1 MIHSYIT
8 FLVSLLISLASAYCT
23 VVGYGTIFTSAP
35 IMTMV
40 IASVIELG
48 RVVLVFD
55 IHHYW
60 KPMPWLK
67 KIPGLAM
74 LIIAM
79 SLSAIGVFGFF
90 ANAYSAKTQ
99 EITPLQIQIRQLEA
113 EIPLYQNEIKINNDQ
128 IVTIQN
134 SLNSESME
142 TAMNK
147 FLERDYITK
156 ALNIKKDAQKQIQEL
171 AKQNK
176 EANNKITEI
185 QKQISDLEIESE
197 AKAPSIAHLKYFSKL
212 FGVDNDTSIIIFIV
226 MIMLVF
232 DTLAMY
238 LMITS
243 DWIKTLLGVP
253 EQTFP
258 VKSVKKQQL
267 IPIKNVKKEK
277 EKNIIENEKE
287 IVYNEPVKIEEEV
300 VDNMKQEEKEIE
312 VVEKKEPVK
321 KSNIDIKVS
330 KLVALL
336 KENPGIIN
344 DKSFITSL
352 SKTPLIVD
360 KLEQELGKD
369 NEIMVK
375 LRAKLK

>member
-1 MIHSYIT
+1 MNHSYIT
-8 FLVSLLISLASAYCT
+8 FLVSLLISFASAYCT

-35 IMTMV
+35 IMTMF
-40 IASVIELG
+40 IAAVIELG

-60 KPMPWLK
+60 KPMPWIK

-99 EITPLQIQIRQLEA
+99 EITPLQIQIKQLEA
-113 EIPLYQNEIKINNDQ
+113 EIPLYQNEIKLNNEQ
-128 IVTIQN
+128 IVLIQN
-134 SLNSESME
+134 SMNSESTE

-147 FLERDYITK
+147 FLERDYVTK
-156 ALNIKKDAQKQIQEL
+156 AINIKKDAQKQIQEL

-176 EANNKITEI
+176 ESNKKIAEI
-185 QKQISDLEIESE
+185 QKEISELEIESE

-226 MIMLVF
+226 MIMMVF

-243 DWIKTLLGVP
+243 DWIKSLYYK
-253 EQTFP
+253 EN
-258 VKSVKKQQL
+258 
-267 IPIKNVKKEK
+267 PIIK
-277 EKNIIENEKE
+277 KNIIEKRKE
-287 IVYNEPVKIEEEV
+287 IEYNEPVKIEEEV
-300 VDNMKQEEKEIE
+300 VDNMEVKENE
-312 VVEKKEPVK
+312 VVEKPVEEVKPVVK

-336 KENPGIIN
+336 RENPNIIN
-344 DKSFITSL
+344 DKSFIQSL

>member
-8 FLVSLLISLASAYCT
+8 FIVSLLISIASAYCT
-23 VVGYGTIFTSAP
+23 VIGYGTIFTSAP
-35 IMTMV
+35 IMTMI

-99 EITPLQIQIRQLEA
+99 EITPLQIQIRQLES
-113 EIPLYQNEIKINNDQ
+113 EIPLYQNEIKINNEQ
-128 IVTIQN
+128 IATIQN

-171 AKQNK
+171 AEQNK
-176 EANNKITEI
+176 ESNIKIAEI

-226 MIMLVF
+226 MIMMVF

-243 DWIKTLLGVP
+243 DWIKTLLGIAP
-253 EQTFP
+253 KIKPLKIKEKP
-258 VKSVKKQQL
+258 IEKKE
-267 IPIKNVKKEK
+267 IKN
-277 EKNIIENEKE
+277 NIEIEDKIE
-287 IVYNEPVKIEEEV
+287 YNEPIKIEEKDI
-300 VDNMKQEEKEIE
+300 DNIMKEEKIIE
-312 VVEKKEPVK
+312 KTTKKQT
-321 KSNIDIKVS
+321 IDEKVS

-336 KENPGIIN
+336 KENPDIIN
-344 DKSFITSL
+344 KKSFIESL
-352 SKTPLIVD
+352 SRTPMIVD
-360 KLEQELGKD
+360 KIEQELGKD
-369 NEIMVK
+369 NEIMINLK
-375 LRAKLK
+375 AKIK

>member
-1 MIHSYIT
+1 MNHSYIT
-8 FLVSLLISLASAYCT
+8 FLVSLLISFASAYCT
-23 VVGYGTIFTSAP
+23 VVGYGTVFTSAP
-35 IMTMV
+35 IMTMF

-60 KPMPWLK
+60 KLMSWVK

-99 EITPLQIQIRQLEA
+99 EITPLQIQIKQLEA

-171 AKQNK
+171 SKQNK

-226 MIMLVF
+226 MIMMVF

-243 DWIKTLLGVP
+243 DWIKSLYY
-253 EQTFP
+253 
-258 VKSVKKQQL
+258 
-267 IPIKNVKKEK
+267 KEK
-277 EKNIIENEKE
+277 PIIKENIIEKRKE
-287 IVYNEPVKIEEEV
+287 IEYNEPIKIEEEV
-300 VDNMKQEEKEIE
+300 VDNMKVKENE
-312 VVEKKEPVK
+312 VVEKVIEEVKPIVK

-336 KENPGIIN
+336 RENPNIIN
-344 DKSFITSL
+344 DKSFIQSL

>member
-1 MIHSYIT
+1 MNHSYIT
-8 FLVSLLISLASAYCT
+8 FLVSLLISFASAYCT
-23 VVGYGTIFTSAP
+23 VVGYGTVFTSAP
-35 IMTMV
+35 IMTMF

-60 KPMPWLK
+60 KLMSWVK

-74 LIIAM
+74 LIISM

-99 EITPLQIQIRQLEA
+99 EITPLQIQIKQLEA

-226 MIMLVF
+226 MIMMVF

-243 DWIKTLLGVP
+243 DWIKSLYY
-253 EQTFP
+253 
-258 VKSVKKQQL
+258 
-267 IPIKNVKKEK
+267 KEK
-277 EKNIIENEKE
+277 PIIKENIIEKRKE
-287 IVYNEPVKIEEEV
+287 IEYNEPIKIEEEV
-300 VDNMKQEEKEIE
+300 VDNMEVKENE
-312 VVEKKEPVK
+312 VVEKVIEEVKPIVK

-336 KENPGIIN
+336 RENPNIIN
-344 DKSFITSL
+344 DKSFIQSL

>member
-1 MIHSYIT
+1 MNHSYIT
-8 FLVSLLISLASAYCT
+8 FLVSLLISFASAYCT
-23 VVGYGTIFTSAP
+23 VVGYGTVFTSAP
-35 IMTMV
+35 IMTMF

-60 KPMPWLK
+60 KLMSWVK

-99 EITPLQIQIRQLEA
+99 EITPLQIQIKQLEA

-226 MIMLVF
+226 MIMMVF

-243 DWIKTLLGVP
+243 DWIKSLYY
-253 EQTFP
+253 
-258 VKSVKKQQL
+258 
-267 IPIKNVKKEK
+267 KEK
-277 EKNIIENEKE
+277 PIIKENIIEKRKE
-287 IVYNEPVKIEEEV
+287 IEYNEPIKIEEEV
-300 VDNMKQEEKEIE
+300 VDNMKVKENE
-312 VVEKKEPVK
+312 VVEKVIEEVKPIVK

-336 KENPGIIN
+336 RENPNIIN
-344 DKSFITSL
+344 DKSFIQSL

>member
-1 MIHSYIT
+1 MNHSYIT
-8 FLVSLLISLASAYCT
+8 FLVSLLISFASAYCT
-23 VVGYGTIFTSAP
+23 VVGYGTVFTSAP
-35 IMTMV
+35 IMTMF

-60 KPMPWLK
+60 KLMSWVK

-99 EITPLQIQIRQLEA
+99 EITPLQIQIKQLEA

-226 MIMLVF
+226 MIMMVF

-243 DWIKTLLGVP
+243 DWIKSLYYK
-253 EQTFP
+253 EN
-258 VKSVKKQQL
+258 
-267 IPIKNVKKEK
+267 PIIKE
-277 EKNIIENEKE
+277 NIIEKRKE
-287 IVYNEPVKIEEEV
+287 IEYNEPIKIEEEV
-300 VDNMKQEEKEIE
+300 VDNMKVKENE
-312 VVEKKEPVK
+312 VVEKVIEEVKPIVK

-336 KENPGIIN
+336 RENPNIIN
-344 DKSFITSL
+344 DKSFIQSL

>member
-243 DWIKTLLGVP
+243 DWIKTLLGVK
-253 EQTFP
+253 EE
-258 VKSVKKQQL
+258 
-267 IPIKNVKKEK
+267 IKPLKIKHKVIKEEK

-312 VVEKKEPVK
+312 AVEKKEPVK

>member
-1 MIHSYIT
+1 MNHSYIT
-8 FLVSLLISLASAYCT
+8 FLVSLLISFASAYCT
-23 VVGYGTIFTSAP
+23 VVGYGTVFTSAP
-35 IMTMV
+35 IMTMF

-60 KPMPWLK
+60 KLMSWVK

-99 EITPLQIQIRQLEA
+99 EITPLQIQIKQLEA

-226 MIMLVF
+226 MIMMVF

-243 DWIKTLLGVP
+243 DWIKSLYY
-253 EQTFP
+253 
-258 VKSVKKQQL
+258 
-267 IPIKNVKKEK
+267 KEK
-277 EKNIIENEKE
+277 PIIKENIIENRKE
-287 IVYNEPVKIEEEV
+287 IEYNEPIKIEEEV
-300 VDNMKQEEKEIE
+300 VDNMEVKENE
-312 VVEKKEPVK
+312 VVEKVIEEVKPIVK

-336 KENPGIIN
+336 RENPNIIN
-344 DKSFITSL
+344 DKSFIQSL

>member
-1 MIHSYIT
+1 MNHSYIT
-8 FLVSLLISLASAYCT
+8 FLVSLLISFASAYCT
-23 VVGYGTIFTSAP
+23 VVGYGTVFTSAP
-35 IMTMV
+35 IMTMF

-60 KPMPWLK
+60 KLMSWVK

-99 EITPLQIQIRQLEA
+99 EIMPLQIQIKQLEA

-171 AKQNK
+171 SKQNK

-226 MIMLVF
+226 MIMMVF

-243 DWIKTLLGVP
+243 DWIKSLYY
-253 EQTFP
+253 
-258 VKSVKKQQL
+258 
-267 IPIKNVKKEK
+267 KEK
-277 EKNIIENEKE
+277 PIIKENIIENRKE
-287 IVYNEPVKIEEEV
+287 IEYNEPIKIEEEV
-300 VDNMKQEEKEIE
+300 VDNMEVKENE
-312 VVEKKEPVK
+312 VVEKVIEEVKPIVK

-336 KENPGIIN
+336 RENPNIIN
-344 DKSFITSL
+344 DKSFIQSL

>member
-8 FLVSLLISLASAYCT
+8 FIVSLLISLASAYCT
-23 VVGYGTIFTSAP
+23 VIGYGTIFTSAP
-35 IMTMV
+35 TMTMI

-60 KPMPWLK
+60 GMMPWIK
-67 KIPGLAM
+67 KIPGLTM
-74 LIIAM
+74 LLIAM
-79 SLSAIGVFGFF
+79 ALSAIGVFGFF

-99 EITPLQIQIRQLEA
+99 EITPLQIQIKQLEL
-113 EIPLYQNEIKINNDQ
+113 EIPLYENEIKTNNDQ
-128 IVTIQN
+128 IVVIQN
-134 SLNSESME
+134 SLNSESTE
-142 TAMNK
+142 VAMNK

-156 ALNIKKDAQKQIQEL
+156 ALNIKKDAQRQIKEL

-176 EANNKITEI
+176 EANNKIAEI
-185 QKQISDLEIESE
+185 QKQISTLEIESE

-212 FGVDNDTSIIIFIV
+212 FNVDNDTSIIIFIV
-226 MIMLVF
+226 MIMMVF

-243 DWIKTLLGVP
+243 DWIKSLFGIR
-253 EQTFP
+253 E
-258 VKSVKKQQL
+258 K
-267 IPIKNVKKEK
+267 IKPLKNKEKILPKEK
-277 EKNIIENEKE
+277 EKNNIEIKEE
-287 IVYNEPVKIEEEV
+287 IVYNNPVKIEEVINDVVKEV
-300 VDNMKQEEKEIE
+300 P
-312 VVEKKEPVK
+312 VVEQPIKKPT
-321 KSNIDIKVS
+321 IDIKVS

-336 KENPGIIN
+336 KNNPDIIN
-344 DKSFITSL
+344 QKTFIESL

-360 KLEQELGKD
+360 KIEQELGKD

>member
-1 MIHSYIT
+1 MNHSYIT
-8 FLVSLLISLASAYCT
+8 FLVSLLISFASAYCT
-23 VVGYGTIFTSAP
+23 VVGYGTVFTSAP
-35 IMTMV
+35 IMTMF

-60 KPMPWLK
+60 KLMSWVK

-99 EITPLQIQIRQLEA
+99 EIMPLQIQIKQLAA

-226 MIMLVF
+226 MIMMVF

-243 DWIKTLLGVP
+243 DWIKSLYY
-253 EQTFP
+253 
-258 VKSVKKQQL
+258 
-267 IPIKNVKKEK
+267 KEK
-277 EKNIIENEKE
+277 PIIKENIIENRKE
-287 IVYNEPVKIEEEV
+287 IEYNEPIKIEEEV
-300 VDNMKQEEKEIE
+300 VDNMEVKENE
-312 VVEKKEPVK
+312 VVEKVIEEVKPIVK

-336 KENPGIIN
+336 RENPNIIN
-344 DKSFITSL
+344 DKSFIQSL